1 MTSFFNHILRM
12 TNNHSSGSFVLFF
25 IIMNLEKTRE
35 KKLSEHFSLY
45 EMIYS
50 ETAVSHHIDNMPN
63 ETETENLKYLCEK
76 ILEPLRQH
84 FGVVRINSGFRCPKL
99 NQRIGGVGNSQH
111 QFGQAAD
118 IRCSNK
124 DIARKYFSFIT
135 VHCIYDQLLFEY
147 NRCGIFW
154 IHVSLRRDEKN
165 RRMRI
170 ENYPTK

>member
-1 MTSFFNHILRM
+1 MT
-12 TNNHSSGSFVLFF
+12 
-25 IIMNLEKTRE
+25 LETTRE

-50 ETAVSHHIDNMPN
+50 ETAANHHIDNMPN
-63 ETETENLKYLCEK
+63 ETEIENLKYLCEK

-170 ENYPTK
+170 ENYPTKH

>member
-1 MTSFFNHILRM
+1 
-12 TNNHSSGSFVLFF
+12 
-25 IIMNLEKTRE
+25 
-35 KKLSEHFSLY
+35 
-45 EMIYS
+45 MIYS
-50 ETAVSHHIDNMPN
+50 ETAANHHIDNMPN
-63 ETETENLKYLCEK
+63 ETEIENLKNMCEK

-170 ENYPTK
+170 ENYPTKH

>member
-1 MTSFFNHILRM
+1 MT
-12 TNNHSSGSFVLFF
+12 
-25 IIMNLEKTRE
+25 LETTRE

-124 DIARKYFSFIT
+124 DIARKYFSFIAA
-135 VHCIYDQLLFEY
+135 HCIYDQLLFEY

-154 IHVSLRRDEKN
+154 IHVSLKRDEKN

-170 ENYPTK
+170 ENYPTKH

>member
-1 MTSFFNHILRM
+1 MT
-12 TNNHSSGSFVLFF
+12 
-25 IIMNLEKTRE
+25 LETTRE
-35 KKLSEHFSLY
+35 KKLSEYFSLY

-63 ETETENLKYLCEK
+63 ETEIENLKYLCEK

-154 IHVSLRRDEKN
+154 IHVSLRRDEKY

-170 ENYPTK
+170 ENYPTKH

>member
-1 MTSFFNHILRM
+1 MT
-12 TNNHSSGSFVLFF
+12 
-25 IIMNLEKTRE
+25 LETTRE
-35 KKLSEHFSLY
+35 KKLSEHFSLD

-170 ENYPTK
+170 ENYPTKH

>member
-1 MTSFFNHILRM
+1 MT
-12 TNNHSSGSFVLFF
+12 
-25 IIMNLEKTRE
+25 LETTRE
-35 KKLSEHFSLY
+35 KKLSSHFSLY

-154 IHVSLRRDEKN
+154 IHVSLKRDEKN

-170 ENYPTK
+170 ENYPTKH

>member
-1 MTSFFNHILRM
+1 M
-12 TNNHSSGSFVLFF
+12 
-25 IIMNLEKTRE
+25 
-35 KKLSEHFSLY
+35 LSEHFSLY
-45 EMIYS
+45 EMMRS
-50 ETAVSHHIDNMPN
+50 ETAESHNINNMPN
-63 ETETENLKYLCEK
+63 ATQIENLEYLCKK

-135 VHCIYDQLLFEY
+135 AHCIYDQLLFEY

>member
-1 MTSFFNHILRM
+1 MT
-12 TNNHSSGSFVLFF
+12 
-25 IIMNLEKTRE
+25 LETTRE

-124 DIARKYFSFIT
+124 DIARKYFDFIT
-135 VHCIYDQLLFEY
+135 NHCQYDQLLFEY
-147 NRCGIFW
+147 RRGGSFW
-154 IHVSLRRDEKN
+154 IHVSLKRNEKN
-165 RRMRI
+165 RKMRI
-170 ENYPTK
+170 ENYPAKH

>member
-1 MTSFFNHILRM
+1 MT
-12 TNNHSSGSFVLFF
+12 
-25 IIMNLEKTRE
+25 LETTRE
-35 KKLSEHFSLY
+35 KKLSEYFSLY

-124 DIARKYFSFIT
+124 DIARKYFSFIA

>member
-1 MTSFFNHILRM
+1 MIMT
-12 TNNHSSGSFVLFF
+12 
-25 IIMNLEKTRE
+25 LEKTQ
-35 KKLSEHFSLY
+35 KKMLSLHFSLN

-50 ETAVSHHIDNMPN
+50 ETAASHHIDNMPN
-63 ETETENLKYLCEK
+63 ETEIENLKYLCEK

-124 DIARKYFSFIT
+124 DIARKYFNFIA

-170 ENYPTK
+170 ENYPTKH

>member
-1 MTSFFNHILRM
+1 M
-12 TNNHSSGSFVLFF
+12 
-25 IIMNLEKTRE
+25 
-35 KKLSEHFSLY
+35 LSLHFSLY

-63 ETETENLKYLCEK
+63 ETEIENLKYLCEK

-124 DIARKYFSFIT
+124 DIARKYFSFIA

-154 IHVSLRRDEKN
+154 IHVSLKRDEKN

-170 ENYPTK
+170 ENYPTKH

>member
-1 MTSFFNHILRM
+1 MT
-12 TNNHSSGSFVLFF
+12 
-25 IIMNLEKTRE
+25 LETTRE

-118 IRCSNK
+118 IRCS
-124 DIARKYFSFIT
+124 
-135 VHCIYDQLLFEY
+135 
-147 NRCGIFW
+147 IFW

-170 ENYPTK
+170 ENYPAKH

>member
-1 MTSFFNHILRM
+1 
-12 TNNHSSGSFVLFF
+12 
-25 IIMNLEKTRE
+25 
-35 KKLSEHFSLY
+35 
-45 EMIYS
+45 
-50 ETAVSHHIDNMPN
+50 MPN
-63 ETETENLKYLCEK
+63 ETEIENLKYLCEK

-170 ENYPTK
+170 ENYPTKH